1 MIQML
6 GYTLEIIYLYGLIIG
21 GILTFLYILFSDFL
35 EGFFEVIPDGIFNP
49 TLVLSFIT
57 LLSSIGYLLEK
68 LTSANSILIGFIAI
82 ILAFGCTV
90 LLNIFV
96 LIPLS
101 SAESTL
107 AYTEEDLKG
116 RVGKVI
122 TSIPVDGFGE
132 VIIEGIGGNISK
144 SAVSFDN
151 EEIPYGKEVLIID
164 VQKGVLHV
172 SPHEELEDI

>member
-1 MIQML
+1 MTML
-6 GYTLEIIYLYGLIIG
+6 GHTLEIIYLYGLIIG
-21 GILTFLYILFSDFL
+21 GILTFLYILLSDFL
-35 EGFFEVIPDGIFNP
+35 EGFFEAIPDGIFNP

-57 LLSSIGYLLEK
+57 LFSSTGYILEK
-68 LTSANSILIGFIAI
+68 LTSVNSILLGIIAI
-82 ILAFGCTV
+82 ILSLILTT

-107 AYTEEDLKG
+107 AYKEEDLRG

-122 TSIPVDGFGE
+122 TSVPVDGFGE
-132 VIIEGIGGNISK
+132 VIIQGVGGNISK
-144 SAVSFDN
+144 SAVSFEN
-151 EEIPYGKEVLIID
+151 REIPYGKEVLIID

-172 SPHEELEDI
+172 SPHEQLEDL